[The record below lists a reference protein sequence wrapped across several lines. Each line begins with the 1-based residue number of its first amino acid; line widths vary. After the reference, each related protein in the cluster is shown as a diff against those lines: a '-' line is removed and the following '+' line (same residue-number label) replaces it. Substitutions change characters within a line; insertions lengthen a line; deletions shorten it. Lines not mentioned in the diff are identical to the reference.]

1 MPATPPI
8 CRRVIYRGRVQGVGF
23 RYTVASLARRRPV
36 KGYVRNLRDG
46 SVELVVVAPEEEFQE
61 FHREIQQAFLGYITE
76 VTVEAIDPGEDFEGF
91 SIRT

>member
-1 MPATPPI
+1 MSTDPHI

-46 SVELVVVAPEEEFQE
+46 SVELVVVATEKAFQE
-61 FHREIQQAFLGYITE
+61 FQQEIQQAFLGYIA
-76 VTVEAIDPGEDFEGF
+76 EATIEEFEPGEDFEGF
-91 SIRT
+91 SLRM